1 MKTKINYRNEKGEFA
16 HENSNYGFTVNYDFF
31 KATCSRNGQVD
42 PEKGN
47 NVQVSLV
54 VARAEKPIGFDAEI
68 FGKLL
73 NKEGWISPQWQHAT
87 GLKIESTFNA
97 PTWREAFKKAKDYI
111 FAEIAKY
118 EVLVGAREQAL
129 IDAEF

>member
-1 MKTKINYRNEKGEFA
+1 MKTITYRNEKGEFA
-16 HENSNYGFTVNYDFF
+16 RENVNYGFELQYDFF
-31 KATCSRNGQVD
+31 TAKCSRNGQIS

-47 NVQVSLV
+47 DVEVKLAVTKTANPTGFKEKLFERRLDCYYNVV
-54 VARAEKPIGFDAEI
+54 
-68 FGKLL
+68 
-73 NKEGWISPQWQHAT
+73 PQWQYD
-87 GLKIESTFNA
+87 EEVFMSFTFSA

-118 EVLVGAREQAL
+118 ETLVAERAKAL